1 MRLIF
6 FGSSNF
12 SIPVLEALVQNHE
25 VLAVITQPDRPK
37 GRGLK
42 VQPTPVKEW
51 AKKRGLNVFGPE
63 KLEGE
68 FIKALLAFMPEAI
81 VVASYGKLI
90 PKSILDLPPFGC
102 LNVHPSLLPKLRGA
116 APIQWAILKG
126 KKETGVTIFIM
137 DEGLDSGPILLQRK
151 TAIGEEETAPEL
163 ERRLSE
169 LGASLTIEALELL
182 KKGEIKPVPQRDEE
196 ACYAPKLSREIG
208 LIDWSNPSKKIKD
221 MVRGLEP
228 WPCAYTFYKGKTLK
242 VWKAFYK
249 EGKGEPGEVIG
260 LREGIEVA
268 CGEGVLVIKE
278 LQLEG
283 KRKMTAEEFLRGY
296 KLNIGEKLGR

>member
-1 MRLIF
+1 MRLVF

-12 SIPVLEALVQNHE
+12 SLPVLEALVQNHE
-25 VLAVITQPDRPK
+25 VLAVVTQPDRPK

-51 AKKRGLNVFGPE
+51 ALKRGLKVLQPE
-63 KLEGE
+63 RLDEE
-68 FIKALLAFMPEAI
+68 FARTLLALMPEAM
-81 VVASYGKLI
+81 VVASYGKII
-90 PKSILDLPPFGC
+90 PKAILDIPTFGC

-126 KKETGVTIFIM
+126 IRETGVTIFLM

-151 TAIGEEETAPEL
+151 TTIGEEETAEEL
-163 ERRLSE
+163 EKRLSQM
-169 LGASLTIEALELL
+169 GASLAIEVLELL
-182 KKGEIKPVPQRDEE
+182 KKGGIRPVPQKDEE
-196 ACYAPKLSREIG
+196 ACYAPKLSREVG
-208 LIDWSNPSKKIKD
+208 LIDWASPCKKIKD

-228 WPCAYTFYKGKTLK
+228 WPCAYTFYRGKTVK
-242 VWKAFYK
+242 IWKAYCK
-249 EGKGEPGEVIG
+249 AGKGYPGEVID

-268 CGEGVLVIKE
+268 CGEGSLVIKE

-296 KLNIGEKLGR
+296 KLNLGEKLGR

>member
-1 MRLIF
+1 MRLVF

-12 SIPVLEALVQNHE
+12 SIPILEALVQNHQ

-51 AKKRGLNVFGPE
+51 AMKRGLKVFDPE
-63 KLEGE
+63 KLDVE
-68 FIKALLAFMPEAI
+68 FAEVLSALTPEAI
-81 VVASYGKLI
+81 VVASYGKI
-90 PKSILDLPPFGC
+90 VPKTILEVPPFGC

-126 KKETGVTIFIM
+126 KRETGVTVFLM

-151 TAIGEEETAPEL
+151 TAIGDEETAQEL
-163 ERRLSE
+163 ERRLSQM
-169 LGASLTIEALELL
+169 GASLTIEALELIQR
-182 KKGEIKPVPQRDEE
+182 GEIKPVPQRDEE
-196 ACYAPKLSREIG
+196 ACYAPKLSREVG
-208 LIDWSNPSKKIKD
+208 LIDWSSPSKKLKD

-228 WPCAYTFYKGKTLK
+228 WPCAYTFYRGKTLK
-242 VWKAFYK
+242 IWKATCK
-249 EGKGEPGEVIG
+249 EGKGSPGEVIS
-260 LREGIEVA
+260 LKEGIEVA
-268 CGEGVLVIKE
+268 CGEGSLLIKE

-283 KRKMTAEEFLRGY
+283 KRRMKAEEFLRGY
-296 KLNIGEKLGR
+296 KLSIGEKLGR